1 MRIDGA
7 GTKSIQDVTMSPGTG
22 RPEHP
27 RKFPNRGE
35 DDFFGRISERP
46 SGGLPENILKVNI
59 SILRIN
65 RRLIA
70 SSTCQAS
77 FVKTLRTF

>member
-1 MRIDGA
+1 
-7 GTKSIQDVTMSPGTG
+7 MSPGTG
-22 RPEHP
+22 QPEHP
-27 RKFPNRGE
+27 RRFPNRSE
-35 DDFFGRISERP
+35 DEVFWRISERP
-46 SGGLPENILKVNI
+46 SGGLRENILKVNI
-59 SILRIN
+59 SILGIN